1 MPWSTLS
8 VWSFGNPVS
17 HPCQTFSMSWWCG
30 AWSHR
35 EADTRPEAGLFSPKP
50 GVTPLVDDN
59 LSVRG
64 LGHSE

>member
-1 MPWSTLS
+1 MPWSTCP
-8 VWSFGNPVS
+8 FGPLATQSPVS
-17 HPCQTFSMSWWCG
+17 DFFHELVVWC

-35 EADTRPEAGLFSPKP
+35 EADTRPEAGRFSRKP